1 MPATANP
8 LHSVKLTAQEIRYLQ
23 SFLDAGDRPG
33 FYLAYYSMVAS
44 DDSTGTHSTVGED
57 EASLQAKISS
67 FSDATGAAAYYSNRL
82 LQEFGADYAGIYNLS
97 QSVAQHHL
105 DGVIDNDNQFL
116 TDEQV
121 FGTAS
126 KAWND
131 AALLSLFPGR
141 LLEGQSAVSVT
152 LASTPII
159 INYVLWVAGYLATE
173 FELPTRQQSFDW
185 IASQTGDRAG
195 EYAAALA
202 GVFVLLSGSVG
213 KQLSNS
219 EGLDILETA
228 DGEQRFGVDAEGH
241 VRAVNLLDPSGSG
254 ASEFENLN
262 SIMRSVMDAVEKSS
276 LITTIGGAAVET
288 LLLSA
293 LMPLFGSY
301 TPADWLD
308 VVSPTGDPS
317 STHPA
322 SSYPAHHFSSS
333 ASNGSETLLGT
344 SPGLFGLGGDD
355 NIDAMD
361 GDDAV
366 FGGGGKD
373 TLIGGRGDDILWG
386 QDGIDRLEGG
396 AGDDVLR
403 GGDGDD
409 TLLPGTDDDFVDGGS
424 GYDILDLER
433 FGRSLFDPP
442 APVDMDVA
450 VVRAQDAKD
459 NSVARLRW
467 NGNQTDVINT
477 EYVRLTNLSDTVRL
491 GDLGPYVPSGLGPV
505 IAQAPSETNPLA
517 ALKIDFGST
526 FFPTLDDDKID
537 VSNTPRVATR
547 QRPDGSTQ
555 TTDNVGVRVDLR
567 NVQHQTVQYRVDWGG
582 GDIQRSAVMVNMA
595 NANSVVGTDKDDE
608 IFGSSARKPAFPLAD
623 PGNTP
628 IEGYSTLHGGGGN
641 DVLVSAGWETH
652 MFGGTGSDQFLLGS
666 GTWIEDGEGRDRASY
681 GGINL
686 YGGVQQ
692 WWMEGG
698 TAYAAQISTLLT
710 VFPVIGAELLYTA
723 SLFIDQNW
731 MKFASYTMASDG
743 SLLMNLGWGQA
754 GSAAVRDYSLNLD
767 TGAGSAGLAVFAAS
781 RGGAGTA
788 GQNLTNFVNLALKA
802 GFGHGMPG
810 FDPLVLDLGGDG
822 FSLTTE
828 TNSSVFFEFDGDGFG
843 EHTGWVQSSDGFL
856 VRDANANGKIDNVG
870 EMFGSASAGG
880 FDVLAGYDSN
890 GDGIVSSTDNLFA
903 SLQIW
908 QDLDQDG
915 VTDAGELKSLA
926 DLGIVSISLTHAAP
940 SQPTTVAGNAIAQ
953 LGSFTRANGST
964 GSVADVQL
972 TINEAHSQWLGD
984 NSVDHAAAALP
995 ELAGFG
1001 EVRDL
1006 RVAMSSD
1013 ATLKTQVSAFAGSG
1027 STDLS
1032 VLKAMAESILYRW
1045 AGVDG
1050 AAATAVGNDGFD
1062 MRKLAF
1068 LEKYSG
1074 YALMPRD
1081 AGGAIQLDN
1090 LDEVEALWAD
1100 QLTRLTLRL
1109 VVQGPLADLFDGL
1122 TYRDDIDLLVADGP
1136 NALAEVLHR
1145 VIAGL
1150 PADAIGAAAAW
1161 AEWAPLLGAV
1171 SQGMVRS
1178 DANVV
1183 RSDFLFT
1190 QLLRAADGIAQPSSL
1205 QVLAAG
1211 LGIADVRLGASTNDI
1226 LARGVAGETAIYF
1239 GNGGDDVFNGGSGQ
1253 DVYVFGRQ
1261 VGHATINDVEA
1272 NPAGDRIRFAF
1283 LNQADVSM
1291 ARDGND
1297 LLITVTATGETVRV
1311 TGQFAPVVPLGS
1323 DVLLST
1329 DKGVEDIQF
1338 ADGSIMEIPQIMAA
1352 VGQGS
1357 SGDDHMVGTMHS
1369 DVFTG
1374 GLGDDLLE
1382 GGDDADLYVY
1392 NHGDGYDFIRDQ
1404 QSTPLLRAADL
1415 LVFGD
1420 DIAPEDLVWSR
1431 GGSTGDDLVI
1441 SVAGGGSVTIGGQF
1455 AYTSLG
1461 YNAALAPNSRIE
1473 SFAFREYGESYSNK
1487 DIQQKLI
1494 EAATTDGDDTT
1505 RGFGDDDSFGASAGN
1520 DLLIGM
1526 DGADTYYW
1534 GSGAGNDI
1542 VREQAQYIDV
1552 NVGLGGISLTVRA
1565 DVVQFDQSITPSS
1578 ISFSRN
1584 YDTDDLVITNLTT
1597 GEILTVDGQFNSFQ
1611 TGVLGPQWFDRVEW
1625 FAFADNSAYS
1635 WQDIEA
1641 IVTTGTAGNDRL
1653 RGDILADTMAGKK
1666 GDDLLSGGGGGDTYV
1681 FNVGDGHDTVFDDNQ
1696 TLIGDGFLTADQTID
1711 KIQFGAGINPAD
1723 ILFSRNGSSITLTI
1737 GTSGDAV
1744 TLQGQDDYIQTG
1756 VFGAIPT
1763 SRIEEVRFADGTV
1776 WTWQEVNRRMIAA
1789 QTTSGSDVTQGFTL
1803 ADRFEKSAGDD
1814 ILRGGESGDTYVFG
1828 VGAGHDRIEESVD
1841 NVLYGDNDSV
1851 EFDSTVAPA
1860 DVSVS
1865 RDGNDLIFTLT
1876 SGDSLRVAGEF
1887 DLQTLYTWTDVENFR
1902 FADGTVW
1909 TKQDVQQMLL
1919 QSTSGDDHLI
1929 GFHTEDD
1936 LDGGAGDDLLEGK
1949 DGGDTY
1955 HFDRGYGH
1963 DEIRENVSEVNVGDG
1978 DQLIFGPS
1986 LLPGDLALSREG
1998 NDLIFT
2004 IRDTG
2009 ETMRVTGQFD
2019 LQTLYTW
2026 TDVENF
2032 RFADG
2037 TAWTKQDVQQMLLQ
2051 STPGNDHLV
2060 GFYLND
2066 DLDGGAGD
2074 DLLEG
2079 KDGNDTYHFDRGYGH
2094 DEIRELVTE
2103 VNVGD
2108 FDKLVF
2114 GPSLLP
2120 EDLAISRDG
2129 NDLIFTVNDTGETIR
2144 IAGQFDFSAW
2154 FAWNDVELFTFA
2166 NGTQWTDVQ
2175 VAARLTGGTP
2185 GNDHLIGTFR
2195 SDTLD
2200 GGAGDDLLE
2209 GGDGSDIYI
2218 FGRGYGHDEIR
2229 ENLTEANLGEDDE
2242 LRFGPGITLADLGF
2256 VRSGNDLLI
2265 TILDT
2270 DDTLKITGQFNY
2282 GSWFTWQDVDRF
2294 VFEDGTSFIRQE
2306 IQQLVLE
2313 SQKTAGDDHILG
2325 FMTGDTLD
2333 GGAGNDILEGSD
2345 GGDTYLF
2352 GRGYGQDEIRETL
2365 TDGNLGEEDTLR
2377 FGADIS
2383 WSDLDFTRNGDAL
2396 TITIKGTTDSVTI
2409 GGEWSTITDT
2419 STVTWWDVE
2428 KFAFAD
2434 GTIKTKDD
2442 VQLELLRSTGG
2453 NDHLVGFYT
2462 EDVLD
2467 GGAGDDLLEGGRGA
2481 DTYRHGVGDGNDT
2494 ISDYVN
2500 YWGSGGDRLV
2510 FGNGISVAD
2519 VTVRR
2524 STTNANDMVLSVQGG
2539 ASSVTLTN
2547 QVTGGREWT
2556 LDFVEFADGTVWTA
2570 SDLANLMTSGA
2581 ATSGDDVIDGT
2592 SLADQIF
2599 GGPGNDTLRG
2609 QGGND
2614 TLDGGTGNDRLEG
2627 GDGDDVYNYSAGGGD
2642 DVFSDYVN
2650 YWGSYNVVQLGAGL
2664 TPGDISF
2671 LRSPLDGNDIVLQFA
2686 GGGSIT
2692 LDNQLYGGR
2701 EWGIDLLRFAD
2712 GTEWTAAT
2720 INDSFFAA
2728 LTTSGDDVIEGGG
2741 QADPLNGG
2749 AGNDILRGN
2758 DGNDILDGGAGDDR
2772 MEGGAGDDTFLY
2784 AADGSNDFV
2793 SDYNNY
2799 YGSYNTLQ
2807 IGAGISAGDVTF
2819 SRSTLDGSDIVLSFA
2834 GGGSITLD
2842 NQLYGGREWGIDLVH
2857 FADGTEWDATAINT
2871 RFFQSQAT
2879 AGDDII
2885 EGSGFGDPMTGG
2897 AGNDILRGNGGN
2909 DTLDGGTGN
2918 DRLEGGEGDDVYVYA
2933 ADGSN
2938 DVVSDYAN
2946 YYGSYNE
2953 VWLGAGITAAE
2964 VTFSRSADNSDLIL
2978 NFGQAGGSLTLDN
2991 QFYGGRE
2998 WGIDLVRFADGTTWD
3013 PVYLNAA
3020 FFAGQG
3026 TSGNDTIE
3034 GSGQGETISGYAG
3047 NDTLNGGQGND
3058 TLIGGIGNDRLV
3070 GGEGDDTFVY
3080 AAGDGDDVIND
3091 YVGWYGSFD
3100 KLIFGAGIAVGDI
3113 IASRVTSDGSH
3124 LRLTFKN
3131 REGSILI
3138 ENQTWGDAGIEQF
3151 EFADGTILNEA
3162 GMNALLRGTSNG
3174 NDIVQALAGGDE
3186 IWALE
3191 GDDRLTGSSAVDSLH
3206 GQAGNDI
3213 LAGGLGA
3220 DILEGGAGNDTLYG
3234 GSASPG
3240 GLVAVGPNLV
3250 VNGSFETSGTISG
3263 SGSWGYAN
3271 ATLPGWSKTNSQPF
3285 EQANAANGVS
3295 PTDGSYWLD
3304 MDSAGGTGSNM
3315 DVSQSFAGLDAGQV
3329 LRLQFDHAN
3338 RAGASGGLEVYW
3350 NGTLIATY
3358 GAGTGSVMVAEAFDV
3373 TAAAGTNVLRFVG
3386 TGSQDNSGASLDNV
3400 RLYAT
3405 ASSGSEDAGDT
3416 AVFAGNSS
3424 QYTVTETGTGQYLVT
3439 DTVSG
3444 RDGTDTLVDIEQ
3456 LRFADGDF
3464 AIGALA
3470 DSWTSAGNS
3479 EETTAGTVVGTLA
3492 AAATYDDALG
3502 WRYDEGNVG
3511 DGRGW
3516 AYPTLLA
3523 PSADVIGNGP
3533 SRSTAG
3539 PVWMAGAETSSVSAN
3554 ASRFVE
3560 LSASSWSAG
3569 VGEVSNIDDWSGLR
3583 HEHYWAGLPPRLV
3596 NAA

>member
-1789 QTTSGSDVTQGFTL
+1789 QTTSGNDVTQGFTL

-1887 DLQTLYTWTDVENFR
+1887 DLQTLYSWTDVENFR

-1929 GFHTEDD
+1929 GFHTDDD

-1963 DEIRENVSEVNVGDG
+1963 DEIRE
-1978 DQLIFGPS
+1978 
-1986 LLPGDLALSREG
+1986 
-1998 NDLIFT
+1998 
-2004 IRDTG
+2004 
-2009 ETMRVTGQFD
+2009 
-2019 LQTLYTW
+2019 
-2026 TDVENF
+2026 
-2032 RFADG
+2032 
-2037 TAWTKQDVQQMLLQ
+2037 
-2051 STPGNDHLV
+2051 
-2060 GFYLND
+2060 
-2066 DLDGGAGD
+2066 
-2074 DLLEG
+2074 
-2079 KDGNDTYHFDRGYGH
+2079 
-2094 DEIRELVTE
+2094 LVTE

-2108 FDKLVF
+2108 FDRLVF

-2144 IAGQFDFSAW
+2144 ITGQFAFGSW

-2166 NGTQWTDVQ
+2166 NGTQWTDLQ
-2175 VAARLTGGTP
+2175 VAARLTGG
-2185 GNDHLIGTFR
+2185 GAGDDHLIGTFR
-2195 SDTLD
+2195 SDTLDGREGNDLLEGGDGSDIYVFGRGYGQDEIRESLSDANLGEDDELRFGPNITLADLGFTRVGNDLVITILGTSDSVKLVGEFNNSSWFSWQDVERFTFTDGNALTRGDIQQILLTGTPGDDHLVGFFDANTLD

-2209 GGDGSDIYI
+2209 GGDGADTYV
-2218 FGRGYGHDEIR
+2218 FDRGYGHDLVR
-2229 ENLTEANLGEDDE
+2229 ETKTDGNLSDDDVVQLGA
-2242 LRFGPGITLADLGF
+2242 GITRDDVTL
-2256 VRSGNDLLI
+2256 RREGNDLI
-2265 TILDT
+2265 VQLD
-2270 DDTLKITGQFNY
+2270 
-2282 GSWFTWQDVDRF
+2282 
-2294 VFEDGTSFIRQE
+2294 
-2306 IQQLVLE
+2306 
-2313 SQKTAGDDHILG
+2313 
-2325 FMTGDTLD
+2325 TGDTLRVEGHFVYGYNEALTYNDIDRIRFADGTLLTKQDILLEVLRGTPGDDFLAGGAQSDVLD
-2333 GGAGNDILEGSD
+2333 GGAGNDWLQGEEGSD
-2345 GGDTYLF
+2345 TYVW
-2352 GRGYGQDEIRETL
+2352 GTGYGNDVIQEKFDLVVRPEFDTLILHGVLPGDLKVIRSGEDMVLVAPSGETL
-2365 TDGNLGEEDTLR
+2365 TVKGQLHPWGWTDIEQINFDDGTVWSYDKIRAEVLRQQATAGDDVIHGYSSDDLVEGGAGNDTL
-2377 FGADIS
+2377 D
-2383 WSDLDFTRNGDAL
+2383 
-2396 TITIKGTTDSVTI
+2396 
-2409 GGEWSTITDT
+2409 GGE
-2419 STVTWWDVE
+2419 
-2428 KFAFAD
+2428 
-2434 GTIKTKDD
+2434 
-2442 VQLELLRSTGG
+2442 G
-2453 NDHLVGFYT
+2453 NDT
-2462 EDVLD
+2462 LD
-2467 GGAGDDLLEGGRGA
+2467 GGAGDDLLHGDIGD
-2481 DTYRHGVGDGNDT
+2481 DTYRFGLGSGHDVIDDERFGWSSGNDTLEIGAGISPDDLTITRDGNDLVMTITSTGDSVRIVKGGTAIGPVSNEIERVVFANGTIWTAADLQAYSRIGTGGDDVLQGSSYSETISGLAGNDT
-2494 ISDYVN
+2494 IHGYNGNDVLLGGEGNDWVSGDGDNDILIGGVGN
-2500 YWGSGGDRLV
+2500 DTLGGGGGDDIYRFDRGDGQDTILENIDYWTG
-2510 FGNGISVAD
+2510 GNDTIELGAGITPD
-2519 VTVRR
+2519 QVTVTLEANGQDLKLNLGMGD
-2524 STTNANDMVLSVQGG
+2524 SIYIGNAPVTNDGNKIE
-2539 ASSVTLTN
+2539 
-2547 QVTGGREWT
+2547 QV
-2556 LDFVEFADGTVWTA
+2556 VFADGTVWTA
-2570 SDLANLMTSGA
+2570 ADLLERTSGGTSGA
-2581 ATSGDDVIDGT
+2581 DRLYGTSADNMIAGGAGDDWVNG
-2592 SLADQIF
+2592 
-2599 GGPGNDTLRG
+2599 R
-2609 QGGND
+2609 GGND
-2614 TLDGGTGNDRLEG
+2614 IIIGGTGND
-2627 GDGDDVYNYSAGGGD
+2627 
-2642 DVFSDYVN
+2642 
-2650 YWGSYNVVQLGAGL
+2650 
-2664 TPGDISF
+2664 
-2671 LRSPLDGNDIVLQFA
+2671 
-2686 GGGSIT
+2686 T
-2692 LDNQLYGGR
+2692 L
-2701 EWGIDLLRFAD
+2701 
-2712 GTEWTAAT
+2712 
-2720 INDSFFAA
+2720 
-2728 LTTSGDDVIEGGG
+2728 
-2741 QADPLNGG
+2741 GG
-2749 AGNDILRGN
+2749 A
-2758 DGNDILDGGAGDDR
+2758 
-2772 MEGGAGDDTFLY
+2772 
-2784 AADGSNDFV
+2784 
-2793 SDYNNY
+2793 
-2799 YGSYNTLQ
+2799 
-2807 IGAGISAGDVTF
+2807 
-2819 SRSTLDGSDIVLSFA
+2819 
-2834 GGGSITLD
+2834 
-2842 NQLYGGREWGIDLVH
+2842 
-2857 FADGTEWDATAINT
+2857 
-2871 RFFQSQAT
+2871 
-2879 AGDDII
+2879 AGDDIYR
-2885 EGSGFGDPMTGG
+2885 FNRGDGQDTIIDGIDYWDG
-2897 AGNDILRGNGGN
+2897 GNGGN
-2909 DTLDGGTGN
+2909 DTIELGAGITPDQVTVSQQGNGQDLKLDLGLGDSVYIGGSPLTNGGNAIESVKFANGTIWTAADLFNRSITPTAGADSFRGTHGDETILGGAGDDWINARIGNDVLIGGTGN
-2918 DRLEGGEGDDVYVYA
+2918 DTLGGAAGDDIYRFNRG
-2933 ADGSN
+2933 DGQDTIIDGVDYWDGGNGGN
-2938 DVVSDYAN
+2938 DTI
-2946 YYGSYNE
+2946 E
-2953 VWLGAGITAAE
+2953 LGAGITPGQ
-2964 VTFSRSADNSDLIL
+2964 VTVSQQGNGQDLKLDLGLGDSIYI
-2978 NFGQAGGSLTLDN
+2978 GGSPLTN
-2991 QFYGGRE
+2991 GGNAIE
-2998 WGIDLVRFADGTTWD
+2998 SVKFADGTIWTAADLFNRSITPTAGADSFRGTHGDETILGGAGDDWINARIGNDILIGGTGNDTLGGAAGNDIYRFNRGDGQDTIVENLDYWD
-3013 PVYLNAA
+3013 GGN
-3020 FFAGQG
+3020 G
-3026 TSGNDTIE
+3026 GNDTIE
-3034 GSGQGETISGYAG
+3034 
-3047 NDTLNGGQGND
+3047 L
-3058 TLIGGIGNDRLV
+3058 
-3070 GGEGDDTFVY
+3070 
-3080 AAGDGDDVIND
+3080 
-3091 YVGWYGSFD
+3091 
-3100 KLIFGAGIAVGDI
+3100 GAGITPDQVTVTQQSNGQDLKLDLGLGDSI
-3113 IASRVTSDGSH
+3113 YIGGSP
-3124 LRLTFKN
+3124 LTN
-3131 REGSILI
+3131 GDNAI
-3138 ENQTWGDAGIEQF
+3138 ESVK
-3151 EFADGTILNEA
+3151 FADGTIWTAADLFNRSITPTA
-3162 GMNALLRGTSNG
+3162 GADSFRGTHG
-3174 NDIVQALAGGDE
+3174 PETIAGG
-3186 IWALE
+3186 A
-3191 GDDRLTGSSAVDSLH
+3191 GDDWINARI
-3206 GQAGNDI
+3206 GNDI
-3213 LAGGLGA
+3213 LIGGT
-3220 DILEGGAGNDTLYG
+3220 GNDTLG
-3234 GSASPG
+3234 G
-3240 GLVAVGPNLV
+3240 
-3250 VNGSFETSGTISG
+3250 
-3263 SGSWGYAN
+3263 
-3271 ATLPGWSKTNSQPF
+3271 
-3285 EQANAANGVS
+3285 
-3295 PTDGSYWLD
+3295 
-3304 MDSAGGTGSNM
+3304 
-3315 DVSQSFAGLDAGQV
+3315 
-3329 LRLQFDHAN
+3329 
-3338 RAGASGGLEVYW
+3338 
-3350 NGTLIATY
+3350 
-3358 GAGTGSVMVAEAFDV
+3358 
-3373 TAAAGTNVLRFVG
+3373 AAGDDIYRFNRGDGQDTIVENLDYWDGGNGGNDTIELGVG
-3386 TGSQDNSGASLDNV
+3386 ITPDQV
-3400 RLYAT
+3400 
-3405 ASSGSEDAGDT
+3405 
-3416 AVFAGNSS
+3416 
-3424 QYTVTETGTGQYLVT
+3424 TVTRQN
-3439 DTVSG
+3439 SG
-3444 RDGTDTLVDIEQ
+3444 RDFLLDLGLGDQIYIGGSPITDGGNTIEKVT
-3456 LRFADGDF
+3456 FADGT
-3464 AIGALA
+3464 LWTHA
-3470 DSWTSAGNS
+3470 D
-3479 EETTAGTVVGTLA
+3479 
-3492 AAATYDDALG
+3492 
-3502 WRYDEGNVG
+3502 
-3511 DGRGW
+3511 
-3516 AYPTLLA
+3516 LL
-3523 PSADVIGNGP
+3523 SL
-3533 SRSTAG
+3533 STASTQSSSSESATG
-3539 PVWMAGAETSSVSAN
+3539 PVSQADIAMSTVAAN
-3554 ASRFVE
+3554 ASRLVE
-3560 LSASSWSAG
+3560 FNASTWAAGIGDLGVSDPWSDRR
-3569 VGEVSNIDDWSGLR
+3569 DDHG
-3583 HEHYWAGLPPRLV
+3583 WAGLPPRLV